1 MILAQSL
8 VLALW
13 ALFGFFIS
21 ASGSPLA
28 PRAPTCKY
36 LPGDPGWPS
45 TTDWDNLNDTVNGR
59 LIAAVPL
66 AQPCHTPYFNAAECA
81 KIQANWTWPQLQYV
95 LILKLRLGSVSDPFD
110 STEDPTSIQNP
121 YWLND
126 SCSPY
131 TSESTE
137 CTLGNIV
144 DYTINVSSATDVVAG
159 VEFAQSKNI
168 RLVIKNTGHEYV
180 ADPCM

>member
-1 MILAQSL
+1 MTLAQSIL
-8 VLALW
+8 IALW
-13 ALFGFFIS
+13 ALFVSFLS
-21 ASGSPLA
+21 TSGSPLA
-28 PRAPTCKY
+28 PIASKCKY

-45 TTDWDNLNDTVNGR
+45 TSDWNNLNDSVNGR

-66 AQPCHTPYFNAAECA
+66 AQPCHTPNFNAAECA

-95 LILKLRLGSVSDPFD
+95 VVHSLGLGFLSDQFD
-110 STEDPTSIQNP
+110 SSEDPTSIQNP

-131 TSESTE
+131 TSESAK

-144 DYTINVSSATDVVAG
+144 DYTINVSSAADVVAG
-159 VEFAQSKNI
+159 VKFAQNKNI